1 MYKSPLLLTA
11 GDQSLLVQLGDSI
24 ELKTNMKVHGLIR
37 AIELQSMEG
46 VLDLIPGY
54 SSVLINYD
62 PLIIGEQELKERVN
76 SIARKVRGGDLSPKR
91 TIQIPTLYGGE
102 YGIDLPEV
110 SRHAGISEEEV
121 ISLHSEVSYTVY
133 MIGFSPGFPYL
144 GGMSDRIACPRLSTP
159 RIEIPAGS
167 VGIAE
172 SQTGVYPMASPG
184 GWQLI
189 GRTPINMFNPDKTP
203 PSVLAA
209 GDLVKFVPLDSEQE
223 FLELAEMVSNGQ
235 YKVSVEELS

>member
-1 MYKSPLLLTA
+1 MYKSPLLLSA

-37 AIELQSMEG
+37 AIESKSMEG

-62 PLIIGEQELKERVN
+62 PLVIGEQELKERVT
-76 SIARKVRGGDLSPKR
+76 SIVRKVRAGNLNSKR

-102 YGIDLPEV
+102 YGPDLQEV
-110 SRHAGISEEEV
+110 SRHSGLSEGE
-121 ISLHSEVSYTVY
+121 IIRLHSGVSYTVY

-144 GGMSDRIACPRLSTP
+144 GGMPEQIACPRLSTP

>member
-11 GDQSLLVQLGDSI
+11 GDQSLMVQLGDSI
-24 ELKTNMKVHGLIR
+24 ELKTNMKVHGLVR
-37 AIELQSMEG
+37 AMESQSVEG

-62 PLIIGEQELKERVN
+62 PLVISEQELKERVN
-76 SIARKVRGGDLSPKR
+76 SIARKVRGGDLNPKR

-102 YGIDLPEV
+102 YGPDLSEV
-110 SRHAGISEEEV
+110 SRYSGLPEEEV
-121 ISLHSEVSYTVY
+121 IILHSEVSYTVY

-144 GGMSDRIACPRLSTP
+144 GGMTSRIACPRLSTP
-159 RIEIPAGS
+159 RTEIPAGS

-172 SQTGVYPMASPG
+172 SQTGIYPMASPG

-189 GRTPINMFNPDKTP
+189 GRTPIDMFNSDKIP
-203 PSVLAA
+203 PSVLDA
-209 GDLVKFVPLDSEQE
+209 GDLVKFTPLGSEQE
-223 FLELAEMVSNGQ
+223 YLEISEMVSNGQ
-235 YKVSVEELS
+235 YKVPVEELS